1 MKRIYGTIIY
11 LIIFMDSA
19 GKLSGKWNL
28 VKLGT
33 VFPPQISCM
42 GRIVPC
48 RLVMKVT
55 VMLLLSSV
63 SMFPLLL
70 QEFHCLTS
78 LFKNKLISTIFVHS
92 IQRNSLETQKQDSL
106 LLICT
111 FKKVILGF
119 PLSLNLL
126 HNHPTY
132 GKNLKRIQILKENQ
146 NVTWRYSFCFGCNK
160 Y

>member
-55 VMLLLSSV
+55 VIICFNECFLCFCKTFIVWHLYLKINTNQQSLCTVYNETLWRRKNKILSFWFARLNNTKRPLLSV
-63 SMFPLLL
+63 
-70 QEFHCLTS
+70 
-78 LFKNKLISTIFVHS
+78 
-92 IQRNSLETQKQDSL
+92 
-106 LLICT
+106 
-111 FKKVILGF
+111 
-119 PLSLNLL
+119 
-126 HNHPTY
+126 
-132 GKNLKRIQILKENQ
+132 
-146 NVTWRYSFCFGCNK
+146 NK
-160 Y
+160 YQIIDRQGCLSTKCFE